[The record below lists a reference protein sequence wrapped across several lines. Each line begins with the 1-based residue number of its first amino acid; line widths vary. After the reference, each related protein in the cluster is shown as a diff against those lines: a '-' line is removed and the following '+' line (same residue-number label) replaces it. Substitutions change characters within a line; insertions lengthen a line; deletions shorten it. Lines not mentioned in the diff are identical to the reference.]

1 LTAVTTLEPLEA
13 LLDLTLAEACDR
25 WGGVIS
31 RNSIR
36 ARAAAFY
43 AKAQELLRQG
53 HTYLGLPE
61 KGKPIAPQ
69 LVSAAQS
76 W

>member
-1 LTAVTTLEPLEA
+1 MKRPALAWFHGNPELGITILEFFL
-13 LLDLTLAEACDR
+13 LLDANVA
-25 WGGVIS
+25 
-31 RNSIR
+31 SI
-36 ARAAAFY
+36 AV
-43 AKAQELLRQG
+43 
-53 HTYLGLPE
+53 GLPE